1 VDWARTLLGQQPWAD
16 GVLHRS
22 GGSEVHPFNRWF
34 TGEASRWL
42 QFVWLDERVAAHM
55 GLQFAQGQEGVLNHF
70 HPVNFLAWWLYLRSA
85 VRGRPLED
93 ILRFAEEVKD
103 LDFEYYHVMP
113 YHTLLSFERLEWFYR
128 HIADRLAKP
137 LWMYT
142 SANWSKPFTPEFVA
156 SLKGHPNIAGV
167 KYSTKDAVNIL
178 KVAALQD
185 EEFQVITAVAS
196 QFAACLGM
204 GVKGHTSSLGSA
216 VPEAMIAV
224 YKAFREQ
231 GQEAALQEQQR
242 LNAFLSEWPKGGKS
256 NNFLQAAEEKA
267 ILELRGI
274 CKRHTSS
281 YYAEMDDAGVA
292 ALKRVMEKYGYPLA
306 S

>member
-1 VDWARTLLGQQPWAD
+1 MSQPRRIEGVIPVLSTPFTATGEVDEPGLRRLVDFLAGKEVGGLWVLGT
-16 GVLHRS
+16 
-22 GGSEVHPFNRWF
+22 GSEDMNLSFEKR
-34 TGEASRWL
+34 L
-42 QFVWLDERVAAHM
+42 QVARIVTDQNAGRLPLVM
-55 GLQFAQGQEGVLNHF
+55 GAGFFA
-70 HPVNFLAWWLYLRSA
+70 
-85 VRGRPLED
+85 LED
-93 ILRFAEEVKD
+93 ILRFAEAVRD

-113 YHTLLSFERLEWFYR
+113 YHTLLSFERLEWFYK
-128 HIADRLAKP
+128 HIADRIAKP

-156 SLKGHPNIAGV
+156 RLKGYPNIAGV

-178 KVAALQD
+178 NVAALQND
-185 EEFQVITAVAS
+185 EFQVITAVAS
-196 QFAACLGM
+196 QFAACLSM

-231 GQEAALQEQQR
+231 GQEAALKEQQR
-242 LNAFLSEWPKGGKS
+242 LSAFLSAWPKGGKS

-274 CKRHTSS
+274 CGRHTSS
-281 YYAEMDDAGVA
+281 YYSEMDDAGVA
-292 ALKRVMEKYGYPLA
+292 ELKRVMEKFGYPLGF
-306 S
+306 

>member
-1 VDWARTLLGQQPWAD
+1 MSKPRPIQGVIPVLSTPFTAAGEVDEPALRRLVDFLAGKEIGGLWVLGT
-16 GVLHRS
+16 
-22 GGSEVHPFNRWF
+22 GSEDMNLSYDKR
-34 TGEASRWL
+34 L
-42 QFVWLDERVAAHM
+42 QVARIVTDQNA
-55 GLQFAQGQEGVLNHF
+55 GRLPLVVGAGFFA
-70 HPVNFLAWWLYLRSA
+70 
-85 VRGRPLED
+85 LED

>member
-1 VDWARTLLGQQPWAD
+1 VSKPRPIQGVIPVLSTPFTAAGEVDEPALRRLVDFLAGKEIGGLWVLGT
-16 GVLHRS
+16 
-22 GGSEVHPFNRWF
+22 GSEDMNLSYDKR
-34 TGEASRWL
+34 L
-42 QFVWLDERVAAHM
+42 QVARIVTDQNA
-55 GLQFAQGQEGVLNHF
+55 GRLPLVVGAGFFA
-70 HPVNFLAWWLYLRSA
+70 
-85 VRGRPLED
+85 LED

>member
-1 VDWARTLLGQQPWAD
+1 MSKPRPIQGVIPVLSTPFTAAGEVDEPALRRLVDFLAGKEIGGLWVLGT
-16 GVLHRS
+16 
-22 GGSEVHPFNRWF
+22 GSEDMNLSYNKR
-34 TGEASRWL
+34 L
-42 QFVWLDERVAAHM
+42 QVARIVTDQNA
-55 GLQFAQGQEGVLNHF
+55 GRLPLVVGAGFFA
-70 HPVNFLAWWLYLRSA
+70 
-85 VRGRPLED
+85 LED

>member
-1 VDWARTLLGQQPWAD
+1 MSKPRPIQGVIPVLSTPFTAAGEVDEPALRRLVDFLAGKELGGLW
-16 GVLHRS
+16 VL
-22 GGSEVHPFNRWF
+22 GTGSEDMNLSYDKRLQVARIVTDQNAGRLPLVVG
-34 TGEASRWL
+34 TG
-42 QFVWLDERVAAHM
+42 F
-55 GLQFAQGQEGVLNHF
+55 FA
-70 HPVNFLAWWLYLRSA
+70 
-85 VRGRPLED
+85 LED
-93 ILRFAEEVKD
+93 ILRFAEEIKD

-156 SLKGHPNIAGV
+156 ALKGHPNIAGV
-167 KYSTKDAVNIL
+167 KYSTKDAVSIL

-185 EEFQVITAVAS
+185 ENFQVITAVAS

-231 GQEAALQEQQR
+231 GQEAALKEQQR
-242 LNAFLSEWPKGGKS
+242 LSAFLSEWPKGGKS